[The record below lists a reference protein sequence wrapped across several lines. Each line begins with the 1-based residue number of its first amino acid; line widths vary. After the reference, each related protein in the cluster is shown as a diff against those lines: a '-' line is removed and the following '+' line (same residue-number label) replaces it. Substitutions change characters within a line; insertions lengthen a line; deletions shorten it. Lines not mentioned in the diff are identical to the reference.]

1 MPCQCPQ
8 LQIDKYDLGLA
19 SHRMSKDWVLPCHL
33 HMQSMCVCSHF
44 FGSHTNRHGIA
55 AFACSFAVLMLS
67 FHGAMVDAV
76 GAAVAVALAAA
87 LAVAVAV
94 ALLWL
99 LLLLC
104 LLLWVWL
111 CRCGLLACCDAS
123 SVLNVA
129 CACVSLVACW
139 FLLCLVLVVSEGCM
153 GLLLCVCI
161 QTQNPISPRHLAE
174 WTTEETASSVVASVI
189 IAVLVSVFV
198 FCGLVHVWLCWFML
212 LFGNVALRDAIAIA
226 VAVALAWRCLFTL
239 FLSTLWWS
247 FRLLLSTL
255 C

>member
-1 MPCQCPQ
+1 MQSPGVVQQDMQYTDMLNTQIPCAMCCYPESSDVPCQCPQ
-8 LQIDKYDLGLA
+8 SQINEYDLG
-19 SHRMSKDWVLPCHL
+19 VLPCHL
-33 HMQSMCVCSHF
+33 NMQPMCFCSYV
-44 FGSHTNRHGIA
+44 FGSHSNRHSIA
-55 AFACSFAVLMLS
+55 AFALSIAVLMLS

-76 GAAVAVALAAA
+76 GVAVAVALAVA
-87 LAVAVAV
+87 LAVAVAVAV

-161 QTQNPISPRHLAE
+161 QTQNPI
-174 WTTEETASSVVASVI
+174 
-189 IAVLVSVFV
+189 
-198 FCGLVHVWLCWFML
+198 
-212 LFGNVALRDAIAIA
+212 
-226 VAVALAWRCLFTL
+226 
-239 FLSTLWWS
+239 
-247 FRLLLSTL
+247 
-255 C
+255 